1 MANATTRAKRLNE
14 TKMILQQPLLLIAII
29 LSFALLLLFVI
40 YPLAKTLIYSL
51 TDETGAFSLAN
62 LIAILQTP
70 RYGKVFGRTMALG
83 LIVAVIATFIGYVFA
98 YTVTR
103 VNIPGKGFFKTMA
116 TLPILSPPFVLSLS
130 IIFLF
135 GKQGLISK
143 NLLGITGSSVYGM
156 KSLIV
161 VQVMSF
167 FPIAYLT
174 LSGILS
180 SIDASVEDAACNM
193 GAGRWKTFWTVT
205 FPLSLPGII
214 SGALLVFIQSLEDFS
229 NPATIGG
236 DYTTLSIEVYNII
249 TGSYDMRKGSVLA
262 LLLLLPAVIAYLL
275 NKYWVNKKSFVTVT
289 GKPTQARKL
298 INEPH
303 IKWPLFAF
311 CLIVS
316 VIIILFYGTV
326 IFASFVRTW
335 GVDFSLTL
343 DQYRKA
349 LQYGWDSLKNS
360 MTLGL
365 ISAIIGGLLGMV
377 IAYITAKRNYYGKRF
392 IEVSSVLMFAV
403 PGTVL
408 GISYIL
414 GFNSKPL
421 ALTGTGIILVIVFTF
436 RNMPVAIESG
446 TTTLLQIDNSIEEA
460 STILGAD
467 TGYSFRRITLPMLK
481 SAFFSGIVYS
491 FTKAITAV
499 SAVIFLVSPRW
510 KLVTSNIYSLF
521 DMAKYGQ
528 AAAFVT
534 MMVGIL
540 LVFIGLFNAVINF
553 LLAPRSKVPQAKSNT
568 EESK

>member
-14 TKMILQQPLLLIAII
+14 TKMILRQPLLLIAII

-62 LIAILQTP
+62 LITILQTP

-103 VNIPGKGFFKTMA
+103 VNVPAKGFFKTMA
-116 TLPILSPPFVLSLS
+116 TLPILSPPFVLCLS

-135 GKQGLISK
+135 GRQGLITKS
-143 NLLGITGSSVYGM
+143 LLGIEGNDVYGM
-156 KSLIV
+156 GSLIV
-161 VQVMSF
+161 VQVLSF
-167 FPIAYLT
+167 FPIAYMT

-193 GAGRWKTFWTVT
+193 GASRWHTFWTVT

-214 SGALLVFIQSLEDFS
+214 SGCLLVFIQSLEDFS

-298 INEPH
+298 IEEPH

-316 VIIILFYGTV
+316 AIIILFYGTV

-365 ISAIIGGLLGMV
+365 ISAVIGGLLGMV

-392 IEVSSVLMFAV
+392 IEVASVLMFAV

-421 ALTGTGIILVIVFTF
+421 ALTGTGLILVIVFTF

-467 TGYSFRRITLPMLK
+467 TGYSLRRITLPMLK
-481 SAFFSGIVYS
+481 NAFFSGIVYS

-521 DMAKYGQ
+521 DLAKYGQ

-540 LVFIGLFNAVINF
+540 LVFIGLFNTVINF
-553 LLAPRSKVPQAKSNT
+553 LLAPRSKVPQAKTKT